1 MVSPPSSFRQRE
13 RANETPLD
21 YEIAQEKAAALGRLG
36 RGLETAL
43 AALAAFDAE
52 PEAHA
57 EDDHGQGE
65 RRAARAALIEAAGHA
80 LWLFLVQRDSCGL
93 RDARAV
99 MRDYRVP
106 AEVQARAGAFP
117 PKQQKRATP

>member
-1 MVSPPSSFRQRE
+1 MVSPPSSLRR
-13 RANETPLD
+13 RDRSDDSPLD
-21 YEIAQEKAAALGRLG
+21 YEIAREKAAALGRLG
-36 RGLETAL
+36 RGLEKAV
-43 AALAAFDAE
+43 AELAAFDAG
-52 PEAHA
+52 PGDVA
-57 EDDHGQGE
+57 ENE
-65 RRAARAALIEAAGHA
+65 RRRSRAALIEAAGHA

-117 PKQQKRATP
+117 PRR

>member
-1 MVSPPSSFRQRE
+1 MVTPPSSLRR
-13 RANETPLD
+13 RDRSDETPLD

-36 RGLETAL
+36 RGLEKAL
-43 AALAAFDAE
+43 AFLAAFDAAPDAV
-52 PEAHA
+52 PEA
-57 EDDHGQGE
+57 E
-65 RRAARAALIEAAGHA
+65 RRKARAALIDAAGHA

-117 PKQQKRATP
+117 PKQQSRTAP